1 MPTSKQL
8 TSVAKSLLLSFG
20 AVLSIAHTSIAEVV
34 NITLLHLND
43 IYEITPVEG
52 GKRGGMA
59 RVATLRKRLLT
70 KNPRTFTLL
79 AGDAFSPSA
88 LGTAKINGKRLAGQ
102 QMVATMNAVGFD
114 YATLGNH
121 EFDIAKEDFLQ
132 RLSESKFKWVSGNV
146 DDETGQALPKV
157 ERSQILT
164 VKSDRGNTVRIG
176 LIGLTLDSNPA
187 SYVRYRDP
195 IATAKNQVA
204 ALRGKVDA
212 IVALTHLSLAEDQ
225 QLAAAVPEIDLILG
239 GHEHENI
246 QQWRLVQ
253 RQRSP
258 RCIDKGTPIFKAD
271 ANARTVYIHTLKY
284 DTTSRCL
291 TIDSQL
297 QPITNALPDD
307 PKTAKVVQDWLQ
319 KGFQA
324 FRDNGFE
331 PSQTVATTSEYLD
344 GLEESVRNKSTN
356 LTELIAK
363 AMLREVEDAELSIFN
378 SGSIRIDDRI
388 PPGTISQYD
397 VIRIL
402 PFGGKVLSIEMSGE
416 LLKRVLDQGRANRGA
431 GGYLQ
436 MANVRYDEKIGWQIQ
451 EKSLDANRTYKIAIN
466 DFLVSGKEQNL
477 EFLSLKASGIKL
489 IAEKRDIRFAIIQEM
504 QACDNERQIGVKNCG
519 TLRLKKA
526 KRLF

>member
-1 MPTSKQL
+1 MKNSKRL
-8 TSVAKSLLLSFG
+8 MFSAKSLLLSFG
-20 AVLSIAHTSIAEVV
+20 AVLSVAQVSLAEVI

-59 RVATLRKRLLT
+59 RVATLRKRLLAQ
-70 KNPRTFTLL
+70 NSRTFTLL

-88 LGTAKINGKRLAGQ
+88 LGTAKVNGRRLAGQ

-121 EFDIAKEDFLQ
+121 EFDISKEEFLQ
-132 RLSESKFKWVSGNV
+132 RLSESRFKWVSSNV
-146 DDETGQALPKV
+146 DDETGQAFPKV

-164 VKSDRGNTVRIG
+164 IKGDRGATVRIG
-176 LIGLTLDSNPA
+176 LIGLTIDSNPA
-187 SYVRYRDP
+187 NYVRYRAP
-195 IATAKNQVA
+195 IEVAKNQVA
-204 ALRGKVDA
+204 ALRGKVNA

-253 RQRSP
+253 RPVRSS

-271 ANARTVYIHTLKY
+271 ANARTVYVHTLKY

-297 QPITNALPDD
+297 QPITAALPDD
-307 PKTAKVVQDWLQ
+307 PKTAKVVQDWQQ

-324 FRDNGFE
+324 FRDSGFE
-331 PSQTVATTSEYLD
+331 PNQTVATTTEYLD
-344 GLEESVRNKSTN
+344 GLEESVRNRSTN

-363 AMLREVEDAELSIFN
+363 AMLREVGDAELSIFN

-397 VIRIL
+397 IIRIL
-402 PFGGKVLSIEMSGE
+402 PFGGKVLSVEIPGM
-416 LLKRVLDQGRANRGA
+416 LLKRVLDQGKANRGA

-436 MANVRYDEKIGWQIQ
+436 TANVQYDEKSGWQIQ
-451 EKSLDANRTYKIAIN
+451 GKPLDSGRTYKVAIN
-466 DFLVSGKEQNL
+466 DFLISGKEQNL
-477 EFLSLKASGIKL
+477 EFLSLQAAGVKL
-489 IAEKRDIRFAIIQEM
+489 IAEKRDIRFAVIQEM
-504 QACDNERQIGVKNCG
+504 QNRN
-519 TLRLKKA
+519 
-526 KRLF
+526 

>member
-1 MPTSKQL
+1 MQTSKRF
-8 TSVAKSLLLSFG
+8 TFAAKSLLLSLG
-20 AVLSIAHTSIAEVV
+20 AVLSVAHVSVAEVV
-34 NITLLHLND
+34 NVTLLHLND

-52 GKRGGMA
+52 GKRGGIA
-59 RVATLRKRLLT
+59 RVATLRKRLLAN
-70 KNPRTFTLL
+70 NPRTFTLL
-79 AGDAFSPSA
+79 AGDALSPSA
-88 LGTAKINGKRLAGQ
+88 LGTAKVNGKRLAGQ
-102 QMVATMNAVGFD
+102 QMVAAMNAVGFD

-121 EFDIAKEDFLQ
+121 EFDISKEEFLQ
-132 RLSESKFKWVSGNV
+132 RLSESKFKWISGNV
-146 DDETGQALPKV
+146 DNETGQAFPGV
-157 ERSQILT
+157 ARSQILT
-164 VKSDRGNTVRIG
+164 VKSDRGATVRIG
-176 LIGLTLDSNPA
+176 LIGLTIDSNPA
-187 SYVRYRDP
+187 SYVRYRNP
-195 IATAKNQVA
+195 IETAKTQVA

-253 RQRSP
+253 RAPRSP
-258 RCIDKGTPIFKAD
+258 RCIDQGTPILKAD

-324 FRDNGFE
+324 FRDSGFE
-331 PSQTVATTSEYLD
+331 PNQTVATTTEALD
-344 GLEESVRNKSTN
+344 GLEESVRNRPTN
-356 LTELIAK
+356 LTQLIAK
-363 AMLREVEDAELSIFN
+363 AMLREVGDAELAIFN

-388 PPGTISQYD
+388 PPGAISQYD

-402 PFGGKVLSIEMSGE
+402 PFGGKVLSVEIPGD
-416 LLKRVLDQGRANRGA
+416 LLKRVLEQGRANRGA

-436 MANVRYDEKIGWQIQ
+436 TANVSYDLQTGWQIQ
-451 EKSLDANRTYKIAIN
+451 GRSLDTTRTYKIAIN
-466 DFLVSGKEQNL
+466 DFLISGKEQNL
-477 EFLSLKASGIKL
+477 GFLSLQAPGVKL
-489 IAEKRDIRFAIIQEM
+489 ISEKRDIRFAVIQEM
-504 QACDNERQIGVKNCG
+504 QAMKSSQSQIIPALGEAG
-519 TLRLKKA
+519 
-526 KRLF
+526 F